1 MNSQDG
7 RYRLFGA
14 ELSPYSI
21 KVRSYLRYKEL
32 PHDWIVRSQ
41 ANEDE
46 FRGLAKLPLVPLLV
60 MPDGSVLQDSTP
72 IIERLEQVH
81 PEPSIH
87 PPGPVAAFVSALL
100 EEYGDEWGNKPMF
113 HYRWAYEPDQAS
125 AARRIAVEMMP
136 GIDEATLAQAV
147 EMVRARMVPRLSFV
161 GSSDAT
167 RPAIEGSFLRLASIL
182 EEHLAGR
189 PYVFGG
195 RPAFADFGLYPQ
207 IRQAATDPT
216 AGALLRERFPGVLAW
231 TQRMLSPSADGWF
244 ESWEALAPTLAPL
257 LRDEVAGVFRPW
269 STANAKALAAGE
281 KEFALDLAGRPFR
294 QETQKYHARSLDV
307 LRRRYA
313 AVAERSAL
321 DRVLDDTDCLRWLR
335 D

>member
-1 MNSQDG
+1 MSSQDG

-21 KVRSYLRYKEL
+21 KVRSYLRYKQL

-125 AARRIAVEMMP
+125 AARRIAGEMMP
-136 GIDEATLAQAV
+136 GIDKATLAPAV

-216 AGALLRERFPGVLAW
+216 ARCSGSAFRGCSPGRSACSRRARTAGSSRGRRSPRRSRRCCATRSRACSFPGPPPTRRRWPRARRSSRSISPVGPSGRRRRSTTRVRSTRCAGA
-231 TQRMLSPSADGWF
+231 TRRSPSA
-244 ESWEALAPTLAPL
+244 
-257 LRDEVAGVFRPW
+257 RP
-269 STANAKALAAGE
+269 
-281 KEFALDLAGRPFR
+281 
-294 QETQKYHARSLDV
+294 
-307 LRRRYA
+307 
-313 AVAERSAL
+313 
-321 DRVLDDTDCLRWLR
+321 
-335 D
+335 